1 MEIAYACASRT
12 RPNMVITRDRKPM
25 VVIVCQLDRYSVELH

>member
-1 MEIAYACASRT
+1 MRQYACASRT

-25 VVIVCQLDRYSVELH
+25 VVIACQLDRIATKLR